1 MHPLTGLGISDAAMR
16 TYVDLVEHG
25 AATPAELA
33 GRTGWAPGEL
43 DPLLTDLRHL
53 GLVESRADLVLPV
66 PPHLALEELAQQ
78 RARQAALAREVAG
91 GLSQLWARGAGQNT
105 YLEVLPSPEAARA
118 VLDRVQVD
126 VREQVRAMTVDNLA
140 SNHHT
145 IVGGLFEALA
155 RAVRYQVI
163 YGTSVL
169 HDPEA
174 RRMVARFEKALGE
187 DRRPGRLVDDGRK
200 RQIVGQVCTGA
211 FDCWSDR

>member
-43 DPLLTDLRHL
+43 EPDLRRL

-66 PPHLALEELAQQ
+66 RPHLALEELAQQ
-78 RARQAALAREVAG
+78 RAREAALAREVAG
-91 GLSQLWARGAGQNT
+91 ELSQLWARGAGQNT

-126 VREQVRAMTVDNLA
+126 ARERVRAITVGNLA
-140 SNHHT
+140 SPNA
-145 IVGGLFEALA
+145 GRPFREGAL
-155 RAVRYQVI
+155 
-163 YGTSVL
+163 
-169 HDPEA
+169 
-174 RRMVARFEKALGE
+174 RRSSPRTP
-187 DRRPGRLVDDGRK
+187 RR
-200 RQIVGQVCTGA
+200 
-211 FDCWSDR
+211 